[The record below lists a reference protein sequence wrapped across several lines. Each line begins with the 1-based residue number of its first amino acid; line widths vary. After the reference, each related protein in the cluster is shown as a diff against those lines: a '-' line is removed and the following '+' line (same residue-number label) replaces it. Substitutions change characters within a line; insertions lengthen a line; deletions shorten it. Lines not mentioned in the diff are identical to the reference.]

1 MWIWFREFVC
11 VCVCVNTSNKRP
23 LTNIDCTQ
31 RERARVSEGTR
42 EISER
47 MRGREGGREG
57 GQEGA
62 SEEERERVR
71 T

>member
-1 MWIWFREFVC
+1 MC

-23 LTNIDCTQ
+23 LTNIDCTE
-31 RERARVSEGTR
+31 RERARVSEGKR